1 MKRHRHFRAARLSNH
16 QGTRIATKQGRDNHG
31 LHGCH
36 RYISAVTFFV
46 AVILRTSVSSVV
58 LPFCSATPVNVHAF
72 TVKWNQLTTS
82 YEPTLGDSVAANSR
96 LAQPHRARL
105 CGNRS
110 ELVWNILQTAIPK
123 LLPQIYDLK

>member
-82 YEPTLGDSVAANSR
+82 YEPTLGI
-96 LAQPHRARL
+96 
-105 CGNRS
+105 S
-110 ELVWNILQTAIPK
+110 ELRVFLTTK
-123 LLPQIYDLK
+123 GHELPLSKEETTTDCTDVTDTCRQSRFSAP

>member
-1 MKRHRHFRAARLSNH
+1 M
-16 QGTRIATKQGRDNHG
+16 
-31 LHGCH
+31 
-36 RYISAVTFFV
+36 
-46 AVILRTSVSSVV
+46 V
-58 LPFCSATPVNVHAF
+58 LPFCSATPVNVRAF

-110 ELVWNILQTAIPK
+110 ETRVEHFANSDPEIAPS
-123 LLPQIYDLK
+123 DLRLEIATFERVRDSQSAYA